1 MGTENPYLAAA
12 NPQQFLQAQQNLP
25 PELQEQA
32 RGISRQQQIANLL
45 TSQAFN
51 QPQGQMVSG
60 RYVAPS
66 FFQML
71 APVAGAFFGGRA
83 SEEADKKQ
91 TALAAALRE
100 RNAADIQKFSEAM
113 SGVPADETTGRPA
126 IAPDFKAAFNIAY
139 NSYDPGLR
147 AQAMEMIKSQ
157 KLGEGETLTRFNMG
171 SGKYETLAAGA
182 TKMPDTIK
190 TASMMIGLGNKDP
203 NTWTEQERAAV
214 SRQVLINKQA
224 SAQNNTISVK
234 LGGGLIEN
242 VKDIMKDAKNN
253 VVTGFQNLD
262 AANKIENALNS
273 GQVFVGPGATAGQF
287 LGQLS
292 SAMNIAGANTEQ
304 KLANTRSTMQA
315 LAQMW
320 LAGRKQMQGQGQIT
334 EGENVLAGKIQS
346 GEIDKLSVPELR
358 LMTEQVR
365 KMGNYYLTDYNDKL
379 KAIQNNPELKE
390 IAPFFAVTPYPVTP
404 LNTTGTPNQQTPA
417 APSSVRQRADQIVGG

>member
-1 MGTENPYLAAA
+1 MAEPNPYLAAA

-32 RGISRQQQIANLL
+32 RGITRQQQMANLL
-45 TSQAFN
+45 TGQAFN

-71 APVAGAFFGGRA
+71 APVAGAYFGGQA
-83 SEEADKKQ
+83 AESADKKQ

-100 RNAADIQKFSEAM
+100 RNKQDYEKFSEAM

-147 AQAMEMIKSQ
+147 AQAAEMIKSQ
-157 KLGEGETLTRFNMG
+157 KLGEGETITRFNMG
-171 SGKYETLAAGA
+171 TGKYETVAAGA

-190 TASMMIGLGNKDP
+190 TAAMMVGLGNKDP
-203 NTWTEQERAAV
+203 NTWTEQERALV
-214 SRQVLINKQA
+214 SRQVLTNKSA
-224 SAQNNTISVK
+224 SANNISVK

-262 AANKIENALNS
+262 AANKLDNAINS
-273 GQVFVGPGATAGQF
+273 GQVFVGPGATLGQSF
-287 LGQLS
+287 AQLS
-292 SAMNIAGANTEQ
+292 SALNIAGATTEQ

-379 KAIQNNPELKE
+379 KAIQSNPELKD